1 VKGLA
6 VRAGSGWPA
15 LWTWTKKLAPWA
27 LALLVLA
34 LLSRHIGSVDW
45 PAVWQALRQQRALDL
60 WLTGALA
67 LVSYALFASYDLVG
81 RQQTR
86 HGVGVPRTLGIAAVC
101 YAFNLN
107 FGSLVGAL
115 ALKLRLYGRAGLK
128 PAVVVQVITLS
139 IVTNWLGYL
148 LLAGLLLLLAPPPM
162 PPRIEL
168 SELALRAIGIAMLL
182 VVTAYAVLCLHRR
195 GRPFRWRGRRVAPPR
210 AGVAAWQLAVSSANW
225 LLMGL
230 IVWLLL
236 QQVLPYTAVLAVLL
250 VAAVAGVATHVPAG
264 LGVLEAVFVACLGSE
279 LPAATLLA
287 ALVTYRA
294 VYYLAPL
301 VLASAGYAL
310 DEAAARRTPAAAKS
324 RAPRDFHH

>member
-1 VKGLA
+1 MKGLA
-6 VRAGSGWPA
+6 LRAGSGRPA
-15 LWTWTKKLAPWA
+15 LWAWTRRVAPWA

-34 LLSRHIGSVDW
+34 LLSRHVGSVDW
-45 PAVWQALRQQRALDL
+45 PAVWQALQQQRARDL

-81 RQQTR
+81 RLQTR
-86 HGVGVPRTLGIAAVC
+86 HAVGLPRTLGIAAVC

-115 ALKLRLYGRAGLK
+115 ALKLRLYGRAGVK
-128 PAVVVQVITLS
+128 PGTVAQVITLS

-148 LLAGLLLLLAPPPM
+148 VLGGLLLLLAPPPM

-168 SELALRAIGIAMLL
+168 SEPALRAIGIAMLL
-182 VVTAYAVLCLHRR
+182 VVAAYTVLCVRR
-195 GRPFRWRGRRVAPPR
+195 GGRPFRWRGRRVAPPR

-236 QQVLPYTAVLAVLL
+236 QQVLPYTTVLAVLL
-250 VAAVAGVATHVPAG
+250 LAAVAGVATHVPAG
-264 LGVLEAVFVACLGSE
+264 LGVLEAVFVACLGSR
-279 LPAATLLA
+279 LAPPTLLA
-287 ALVTYRA
+287 ALVAYRA

-301 VLASAGYAL
+301 VLAVAGYAI
-310 DEAAARRTPAAAKS
+310 DEAAARRAPDTPAH
-324 RAPRDFHH
+324 R